1 MHLCQPHFLHLGC
14 GTIFN
19 VSDKM
24 YIILLQYDWQQRKEE
39 VQQEDVCDQQINTLV
54 CIKYSR
60 KSFQREFVM
69 FYSVEYDYWGV

>member
-1 MHLCQPHFLHLGC
+1 MTKCTLFC
-14 GTIFN
+14 I
-19 VSDKM
+19 
-24 YIILLQYDWQQRKEE
+24 QYDWQQRKEE

-60 KSFQREFVM
+60 KSFQGEFVM